1 MTLTKRISMEIS
13 HKTTLGVT
21 GTYIYTF
28 HNKMH
33 NSLHDFGG
41 VQYQCLRES
50 PTPYLSSIYHN
61 NYVWIIS
68 YLTHKS

>member
-13 HKTTLGVT
+13 QKTTP
-21 GTYIYTF
+21 GTYICTF
-28 HNKMH
+28 YNKMH